1 MKIKD
6 LKGKELLAIDVFSK
20 AEIRNED
27 IKLVLEPE
35 AASLYCNIN
44 TSCKIVKF
52 DGKVGLESFPV
63 GHRYIVADLGGGTA
77 DLAVHEILDDH
88 NLREIARSDGDA
100 YGGVLVD
107 NALQEFL
114 SEFFGRDVIQTLIEQ
129 QTHGYMEFRRKFE
142 SKKRGFK
149 SDVNAINIKL
159 PLWDLKDAFEA
170 CNHCYDVKPMQSTQE
185 RLNLCT
191 MGFFDTAVDGI
202 VKFIQQIRTTDEL
215 GMIHT
220 ILMFGG
226 FSESKYVQE
235 RIENEIPGV
244 RLVIPTDPS
253 LAVLKGAVLY
263 GKTPRAITERIA
275 RFSYGFSVG
284 RPFEEGIDPEELKY
298 TKNGKKY
305 CGSIFEKLITKGQIL
320 KQGQIFSDKINYFLD
335 TDTDLSS
342 MLSKAP
348 AAAPIFKST
357 KVDPSKYSTAEDC
370 EEIGK
375 LIILPPPT
383 GWPLVSVFDHVL
395 IVGESELQA
404 FARNNETNQMHE
416 TTLDCL

>member
-1 MKIKD
+1 MK
-6 LKGKELLAIDVFSK
+6 
-20 AEIRNED
+20 
-27 IKLVLEPE
+27 
-35 AASLYCNIN
+35 
-44 TSCKIVKF
+44 
-52 DGKVGLESFPV
+52 
-63 GHRYIVADLGGGTA
+63 
-77 DLAVHEILDDH
+77 
-88 NLREIARSDGDA
+88 
-100 YGGVLVD
+100 
-107 NALQEFL
+107 
-114 SEFFGRDVIQTLIEQ
+114 
-129 QTHGYMEFRRKFE
+129 
-142 SKKRGFK
+142 
-149 SDVNAINIKL
+149 
-159 PLWDLKDAFEA
+159 
-170 CNHCYDVKPMQSTQE
+170 
-185 RLNLCT
+185 
-191 MGFFDTAVDGI
+191 GFFDTAVDGI

-383 GWPLVSVFDHVL
+383 GWPLVSVFDHDHFMTQDTIIKEQQVIISEIFPL
-395 IVGESELQA
+395 LRCLLQTQLECHPLLFVESGILPNVGPNLENDSI
-404 FARNNETNQMHE
+404 
-416 TTLDCL
+416 LDWNPEYN